1 MSKSSRQH
9 DAPAGT
15 DIQLPMTDVVRFI
28 RQLSHDLRNHLN
40 AAELQAAYL
49 KEIVDDGETKKEI
62 QRLRG
67 MVSELGDS
75 LQKLT
80 ATLAPIRLTQ
90 MPYEASAFVEDLQ
103 QKVTQQFGNEASA
116 FEWKVKPATALLDID
131 PQLLQQAAL
140 ELLAN
145 SLAHSRGE
153 GRISAKTAVEN
164 NRLVLTLSE
173 PKTAFSGS
181 TENWG
186 REPFKRVK
194 HGHYSLGLH
203 RARNII
209 EAHGGTLT
217 AHYDSGESALLTVV
231 ELPVAHAS

>member
-1 MSKSSRQH
+1 MSKSTRQH
-9 DAPAGT
+9 DASAGT

-49 KEIVDDGETKKEI
+49 KEIVDDAEAKKEI

-67 MVSELGDS
+67 MVSELGEN

-103 QKVTQQFGNEASA
+103 QKVTQQFGDKAAA
-116 FEWKVKPATALLDID
+116 FEWKVKPSTALLEID

-140 ELLAN
+140 ELLTN
-145 SLAHSRGE
+145 SLTHSRGE
-153 GRISAKTAVEN
+153 GQISVKTAVEN
-164 NRLVLTLSE
+164 NRFVLTLSE
-173 PKTAFSGS
+173 PKAGFAGS
-181 TENWG
+181 TDNWG
-186 REPFKRVK
+186 GEPFKRVK

-203 RARNII
+203 RARNIV

-217 AHYDSGESALLTVV
+217 AHYDSGEAVLHTVV
-231 ELPVAHAS
+231 ELPVAHAA